1 MLYDKLWDIAVR
13 ADWRSMSLEYEA
25 LAAGGFAVA
34 TVLIWNRIRMRKRI
48 RRIETQLEKMQKEI
62 SLLQMQESRRL
73 MTELNMKS
81 TEKIEPPGTARDRRV
96 DTVVTGKT
104 D

>member
-1 MLYDKLWDIAVR
+1 MLYDKLLDIVVR
-13 ADWRSMSLEYEA
+13 PDWRLMSVEYEA
-25 LAAGGFAVA
+25 VAVGAFAVGV
-34 TVLIWNRIRMRKRI
+34 VLLWRGVRMRKRM

-81 TEKIEPPGTARDRRV
+81 TEKIEPPGTARDQRV
-96 DTVVTGKT
+96 DTVATGKT